1 MVVQLFRYL
10 LVQRFHKSSPT
21 GDSAIP
27 WERWFAVTT
36 AVSGL
41 MWGLAGVFLFP
52 ADHPE
57 HQLFLA
63 VAVAGISS
71 AASIVYCARTECY
84 LPTVLAALV
93 PLSARYFYEGS
104 EIHMFMGAV
113 ILLYAI
119 VLCLTGRQM
128 NALNTNTL
136 KLGFEKNDLIASL
149 TEQKNMAEGLNE
161 KLMSEIEERL
171 KAEQKTKA
179 SLAEKEVL
187 LKEIHHRVK
196 NNLQIMSS
204 LLRLQS
210 RTLKDKA
217 ILDKLVDAES
227 RVRSM
232 ALVHERLYRSESL
245 ADLDVSEYVDGLVS
259 HLMGSYAAD
268 NTRIKVDTEIDS
280 VSFGIETAIPFGFIL
295 TELFCN
301 CLKHAFPEGREGRVK
316 IHLQSTSEEDFVL
329 LVADNGV
336 GIKEQ
341 FESGDPKSLGLHLV
355 DILARQLGGRFEL
368 ARDCGTEIKVRFK
381 DVGRGQMG

>member
-1 MVVQLFRYL
+1 V
-10 LVQRFHKSSPT
+10 
-21 GDSAIP
+21 
-27 WERWFAVTT
+27 
-36 AVSGL
+36 
-41 MWGLAGVFLFP
+41 
-52 ADHPE
+52 
-57 HQLFLA
+57 
-63 VAVAGISS
+63 
-71 AASIVYCARTECY
+71 
-84 LPTVLAALV
+84 
-93 PLSARYFYEGS
+93 
-104 EIHMFMGAV
+104 
-113 ILLYAI
+113 
-119 VLCLTGRQM
+119 
-128 NALNTNTL
+128 
-136 KLGFEKNDLIASL
+136 
-149 TEQKNMAEGLNE
+149 
-161 KLMSEIEERL
+161 
-171 KAEQKTKA
+171 
-179 SLAEKEVL
+179 EKEVL

-210 RTLKDKA
+210 RTLKDKT

-268 NTRIKVDTEIDS
+268 NTRIKVDAEIDS

-301 CLKHAFPEGREGRVK
+301 CLKHAFPEGREGQVK
-316 IHLQSTSEEDFVL
+316 IHLQATSEEDFVL

-368 ARDCGTEIKVRFK
+368 ARDCGTVIKVRFK